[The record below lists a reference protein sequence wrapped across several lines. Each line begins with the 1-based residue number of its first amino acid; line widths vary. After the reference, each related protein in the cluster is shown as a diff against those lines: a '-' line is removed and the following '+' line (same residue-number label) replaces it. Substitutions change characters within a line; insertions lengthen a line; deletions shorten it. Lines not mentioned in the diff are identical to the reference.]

1 MISARCSPLHA
12 VLLLT
17 TALACVAA
25 SSRARAEDPA
35 SDRGTGTRAPAG
47 SSEPVAGDEQAK
59 DAAQGAYGAG
69 ITAFQQ
75 GSMEDAAAQFASA
88 DRLRPSPSAKLM
100 LGRSLRQL
108 GRRPEAQR
116 TLEQAV
122 AAAQSDGDSRYAQV
136 AAAAQLELDE
146 LRSELG
152 WLRLRIGGTR
162 AGTAVEVAGRTLEPG
177 ELQAAL
183 AVESGPQL
191 VRVRDGGEVVLERE
205 VMAEA
210 GREIEL
216 AIELPAGQADAP
228 GTMVDVPQLTA
239 EVTDGEATAAARSGL
254 DLRNIGY
261 GVGVFGV
268 AGLIGFGVLGVSSAA
283 DFAELERRC
292 PSRERCDARYE
303 RIASRGDTLQTAA
316 NLSLVVGLVGLATG
330 VTLFVIGSREERS
343 TIALTPSG
351 IRAAGAF

>member
-1 MISARCSPLHA
+1 MISARCYPLHA
-12 VLLLT
+12 ALLLT
-17 TALACVAA
+17 TALACTAA
-25 SSRARAEDPA
+25 SSRARADDPA
-35 SDRGTGTRAPAG
+35 SGRGTGTRAPAG
-47 SSEPVAGDEQAK
+47 NSEHGAGDDEQAT
-59 DAAQGAYGAG
+59 DAAQDAYGAG
-69 ITAFQQ
+69 ISAFQQ
-75 GSMEDAAAQFASA
+75 GAIEDAAAQFASA

-122 AAAQSDGDSRYAQV
+122 SAAESEGDTRYAQV

-152 WLRLRIGGTR
+152 WLRLRIAGTR
-162 AGTAVEVAGRTLEPG
+162 AGTAIEVAGRTVEPG
-177 ELQAAL
+177 ELKAAL

-191 VRVRDGGEVVLERE
+191 VRVRDGSEVVLERE
-205 VMAEA
+205 VIAEA

-216 AIELPAGQADAP
+216 AIELSDEANGP
-228 GTMVDVPQLTA
+228 GTMVEATQLTA
-239 EVTDGEATAAARSGL
+239 EVYGGEAGAAARSGL
-254 DLRNIGY
+254 DLRNVGY

-303 RIASRGDTLQTAA
+303 RIASRGDALQTAA